1 MITFYNDNIKP
12 FIAKFC
18 NENIKNAKK
27 DKILKISQEIEK
39 LFNVAEMTSLFRPTN
54 SNVPNQINESS
65 RVTISFKT
73 IKNKIE
79 EKIPENGEDLNNT
92 SFLNESTVSSAEFS
106 KNPNEPEK
114 ISDYCKIQIKAQ
126 ANPLISPEFD
136 NEEEVEGD
144 TIIYRTNKK
153 QEKEITFIS
162 INLFLKKIITEEN
175 FFNTHSNL
183 IFGFIQQYNAFI
195 SLDILIKKIINVYEY
210 YTSRKLF
217 VLKMKNLVKF
227 TNTII
232 IQLYDQI
239 QSKEEIKSQLTFFY
253 SKMPKTDTT
262 RSIIYLLSSNCEKFD
277 VEYLDFL
284 SHPLPHSSP
293 NVFIRE
299 SRQNK
304 PSSPKYF
311 SIFDYDEETIAS
323 QLTYITRSLISNIKE
338 NEIISAKFAKKNKN
352 TSSPNV
358 LKVIKRFDDLI
369 FFIIEE
375 ILSYDK
381 SKVRALVIEKWIN
394 VAVICKQMNNF
405 NDCMIITTALL
416 NFIIKKLS
424 KTWKK
429 VRDEYNNTLKQ
440 LKVFCTCEVCY
451 KNIRKAIED
460 CVKRKLPFI
469 PYLGILL
476 KDISFYEEKY
486 RYIEQDKLVNFDKI
500 IKVSN
505 AIAKFNQFHN
515 FVYSCRPNKAL
526 NLFNNLNP
534 LGEAE
539 LENLSFRLEPTF
551 NLYEEKSIIKRK
563 TRTDLFNYN
572 LKPLPIG
579 FLVTIKDA
587 NFIIQENFYKY

>member
-1 MITFYNDNIKP
+1 MMAFYNDNIKP
-12 FIAKFC
+12 FIKECC
-18 NENIKNAKK
+18 NENEKNSKK
-27 DKILKISQEIEK
+27 MKILKISQEIEK
-39 LFNVAEMTSLFRPTN
+39 LFNVAEMTSLFKPGN
-54 SNVPNQINESS
+54 SNIQNPINENS

-73 IKNKIE
+73 IKIKIE
-79 EKIPENGEDLNNT
+79 EKINESGEDLNNT
-92 SFLNESTVSSAEFS
+92 SFLNESTISSAEIT

-126 ANPLISPEFD
+126 TNPLISPEFD
-136 NEEEVEGD
+136 NEEEIEGE
-144 TIIYRTNKK
+144 TIIHRTNKK
-153 QEKEITFIS
+153 EEKEITFIS

-175 FFNTHSNL
+175 FFNTHSNF
-183 IFGFIQQYNAFI
+183 ISGFIQQYSAFI
-195 SLDILIKKIINVYEY
+195 SLEILIKKIINVYEY

-232 IQLYDQI
+232 IQLYDLI
-239 QSKEEIKSQLTFFY
+239 QSKEELKRQLTYFY
-253 SKMPKTDTT
+253 SKMPKTDST

-304 PSSPKYF
+304 PSSVNYF

-323 QLTYITRSLISNIKE
+323 QLTYITRALISNIKE

-416 NFIIKKLS
+416 NFIVKKLS

-451 KNIRKAIED
+451 KNIRKAVEG
-460 CVKRKLPFI
+460 CVKKKLPFI

-486 RYIEQDKLVNFDKI
+486 RYIEKDKLVNFDKI
-500 IKVSN
+500 LKVSN

-551 NLYEEKSIIKRK
+551 NLYEEKSIRKRK

>member
-1 MITFYNDNIKP
+1 
-12 FIAKFC
+12 
-18 NENIKNAKK
+18 
-27 DKILKISQEIEK
+27 
-39 LFNVAEMTSLFRPTN
+39 
-54 SNVPNQINESS
+54 
-65 RVTISFKT
+65 
-73 IKNKIE
+73 
-79 EKIPENGEDLNNT
+79 
-92 SFLNESTVSSAEFS
+92 
-106 KNPNEPEK
+106 
-114 ISDYCKIQIKAQ
+114 
-126 ANPLISPEFD
+126 
-136 NEEEVEGD
+136 
-144 TIIYRTNKK
+144 
-153 QEKEITFIS
+153 
-162 INLFLKKIITEEN
+162 
-175 FFNTHSNL
+175 
-183 IFGFIQQYNAFI
+183 
-195 SLDILIKKIINVYEY
+195 
-210 YTSRKLF
+210 
-217 VLKMKNLVKF
+217 MKNLVKF

-579 FLVTIKDA
+579 FLVSIKDA

>member
-12 FIAKFC
+12 FIAKLC
-18 NENIKNAKK
+18 NENVKNAKK

-136 NEEEVEGD
+136 NEEEIEGD

>member
-12 FIAKFC
+12 FIDKFC
-18 NENIKNAKK
+18 NENVKNEKK

-79 EKIPENGEDLNNT
+79 EKINENGEDLNNT

-126 ANPLISPEFD
+126 TNPLISPEFD
-136 NEEEVEGD
+136 NEEEIEGD

-429 VRDEYNNTLKQ
+429 VRDEYHNTLKQ

-579 FLVTIKDA
+579 FLVSIKDA

>member
-12 FIAKFC
+12 FIDKFC
-18 NENIKNAKK
+18 NENVKNEKK

-79 EKIPENGEDLNNT
+79 EKINENGEDLNNT

-126 ANPLISPEFD
+126 TNPLISPEFD
-136 NEEEVEGD
+136 NEEEIEGD

-352 TSSPNV
+352 TSSPNM

-579 FLVTIKDA
+579 FLVSIKDA

>member
-12 FIAKFC
+12 FIDKFC
-18 NENIKNAKK
+18 NENVKNEKK

-79 EKIPENGEDLNNT
+79 EKINENGEDLNNT

-126 ANPLISPEFD
+126 TNPLISPEFD
-136 NEEEVEGD
+136 NEEEIEGD

-579 FLVTIKDA
+579 FLVSIKDA